1 MINDHVIKTVAT
13 YDAIAT
19 SYAVKLESFTPEQER
34 ELFLSLLKPDARIL
48 DVGCAAGRDSIFFS
62 KKGHKTTGI
71 DLSENLLAI
80 AKRKAPNLKFIR
92 GDLRDKLFKDNSF
105 DAIWACAVLLHLKRD
120 EILGVLRNFHSILL
134 NAGLLYIRMKEG
146 MGEEMFSR
154 SSRIIRSDTSRIL
167 CQMNYRGW

>member
-62 KKGHKTTGI
+62 KK
-71 DLSENLLAI
+71 D
-80 AKRKAPNLKFIR
+80 IR
-92 GDLRDKLFKDNSF
+92 LQ
-105 DAIWACAVLLHLKRD
+105 VL
-120 EILGVLRNFHSILL
+120 I
-134 NAGLLYIRMKEG
+134 YQ
-146 MGEEMFSR
+146 
-154 SSRIIRSDTSRIL
+154 RI
-167 CQMNYRGW
+167 C